1 MRILLLALLALTVAT
16 AAEAQTTPAKKSAP
30 KTKTAARR
38 VARRPARPTRPARRP
53 APAAARNTNI
63 APPPEAPA
71 SAGGQGAYA
80 APGMPINPSSG
91 KNVGDYNS
99 SNPTTKPGS
108 TLNSG
113 KR

>member
-16 AAEAQTTPAKKSAP
+16 AAEAQTTPAKKPAA

-38 VARRPARPTRPARRP
+38 VARRPARRP
-53 APAAARNTNI
+53 APVAAQNTNI

-99 SNPTTKPGS
+99 A
-108 TLNSG
+108 NS
-113 KR
+113 KERNMEQ

>member
-1 MRILLLALLALTVAT
+1 MRTLLLALLALTVAT
-16 AAEAQTTPAKKSAP
+16 AAEAQTTPAKKPAA

-38 VARRPARPTRPARRP
+38 VARRPARRP
-53 APAAARNTNI
+53 APAPDAAQNTNI
-63 APPPEAPA
+63 APPPEAPT
-71 SAGGQGAYA
+71 SLGGQGAYA
-80 APGMPINPSSG
+80 APGMPINPNSG

-99 SNPTTKPGS
+99 SKPTTKPGS

>member
-16 AAEAQTTPAKKSAP
+16 AAEAQTTPAKKPAA

-38 VARRPARPTRPARRP
+38 VARRPARPARRP

-80 APGMPINPSSG
+80 APGMPINPNSG

-99 SNPTTKPGS
+99 SKSTTNPGS
-108 TLNSG
+108 TLGSG

>member
-1 MRILLLALLALTVAT
+1 MRTLLLALLALTVAT
-16 AAEAQTTPAKKSAP
+16 AAEAQTTPAKKPAV

-38 VARRPARPTRPARRP
+38 VARRPARRP
-53 APAAARNTNI
+53 APVSAPAPDAAQNTNI

-80 APGMPINPSSG
+80 APGMPINPNSG

-99 SNPTTKPGS
+99 SKLTTKPGS